1 MLEPRHKM
9 KKKQQKTQLILISI
23 GLLLILLTYFYY
35 PYMNKDKLLED
46 QFVLED
52 LEKTLDDDKVTSFEN
67 VEYEGLFDLNKPFS
81 IKSEKAYILDIEPDV
96 VYMTDMRV
104 TLHLQDGRTVNI
116 ISDRGRYN
124 KITHDCFFEENVKA
138 TDGETK
144 IFAENLDLLATENF
158 IKVYNNVKLNHPMG
172 LIIADKVDYDF
183 ETKNFKISMFDDKA
197 VKMKVMR

>member
-1 MLEPRHKM
+1 M

-81 IKSEKAYILDIEPDV
+81 IKSGKAYILDIEPDV
-96 VYMTDMRV
+96 VYMTDMHV
-104 TLHLQDGRTVNI
+104 TLYLKDGRIVNI
-116 ISDRGRYN
+116 ISDRGKYN

-144 IFAENLDLLATENF
+144 IFAENLHLLATENF

-183 ETKNFKISMFDDKA
+183 ETKSFKISMFDDKA
-197 VKMKVMR
+197 VKMKVIQ